1 MSDDA
6 EVDFFGAH
14 IKVRSARLAALLNSA
29 VTDDVVIV
37 GKRARDLVS
46 PDEREDEMN
55 VALGGIEARGDAGTL
70 PRRAT
75 PTPTARSTARAT
87 RPRRSR
93 RSRHPRHDA
102 RACPRRPT
110 GPRAEDVSCVA
121 P

>member
-14 IKVRSARLAALLNSA
+14 IKVKSARLAALLNSA
-29 VTDDVVIV
+29 VTDDVVVV

-55 VALGGIEARGDAGTL
+55 VALDGIETRGEAHALPDGGDGHDAGDAGGHDGSDR
-70 PRRAT
+70 PAAAG
-75 PTPTARSTARAT
+75 PT
-87 RPRRSR
+87 
-93 RSRHPRHDA
+93 
-102 RACPRRPT
+102 
-110 GPRAEDVSCVA
+110 VQA

>member
-37 GKRARDLVS
+37 GRRARDLVS

-55 VALGGIEARGDAGTL
+55 MALGGIEARGDAGTL
-70 PRRAT
+70 PSADADADGDLDGASDAPAAE
-75 PTPTARSTARAT
+75 PT
-87 RPRRSR
+87 
-93 RSRHPRHDA
+93 
-102 RACPRRPT
+102 
-110 GPRAEDVSCVA
+110 VQA